1 MSGNINP
8 ESGEEGARAHHE
20 DVVEN
25 GVEGI
30 SLDLCEASGRTDVV
44 GDSTNRSGSSLGV
57 VLSPLSNTV
66 DEEVV
71 GLSILS
77 VEDLGEE
84 VEVGDE
90 GSLQDDRDVR
100 GIEQLNGE
108 RYFVT
113 THLSVS
119 EGQFDAESLEV
130 DNDKEHNEGSQQAGN
145 VRGILTVE
153 GVLEGEDLVRF
164 SQEGVE
170 KGNNGTFEFS
180 ILLSLDSN
188 R

>member
-1 MSGNINP
+1 MSIQ
-8 ESGEEGARAHHE
+8 SREEGARAHHE

-30 SLDLCEASGRTDVV
+30 TLDLHEASGRTDVV

-57 VLSPLSNTV
+57 VLSPLSDAV

-130 DNDKEHNEGSQQAGN
+130 DNDKEHDKSSQ
-145 VRGILTVE
+145 
-153 GVLEGEDLVRF
+153 
-164 SQEGVE
+164 
-170 KGNNGTFEFS
+170 
-180 ILLSLDSN
+180 
-188 R
+188 